1 MCSPSSTL
9 GTGKREG
16 KMIIRVGFSLF
27 TVVIVTMVF
36 LAVPSSTVF
45 ADEQIRVQSMIQAKE
60 KVEEPTLLRLRLR
73 NQLKKETGLS
83 EDELDAVDPLLAQ
96 ALDLNGGDTEP
107 IRLMMR
113 KAVQVDCVGECL
125 KERLRN
131 HNRLIL
137 QEHAEAGEKA
147 AVASR
152 ERDRI
157 RTGTRDHEQS
167 DDQARTETR
176 TQDRTRDGSADGGG
190 RGSGK
195 GR

>member
-1 MCSPSSTL
+1 
-9 GTGKREG
+9 
-16 KMIIRVGFSLF
+16 MIIRVGFSLF